1 MIVKKTQGADSMMN
15 NQNGMEEDLLRKVEK
30 AAREGAKEGAK
41 HSGGGS
47 GKVVTL
53 FLLVIMLAVV
63 GYVAVQAMKM
73 KQNLDDIFHVEASA
87 NSHDL
92 VLEDHGILGYTA
104 ADFQEAILGETKQQ
118 KKLEV
123 YTAEISDAATFTD
136 TGLANLSVFSKCQLI
151 TYHGT
156 AIYTVD
162 LSKLRT
168 DDITLDEENHV
179 ITLKIPHAERGEI
192 TVPRGEIEY
201 GDVDKGLLAFGDVEV
216 PTEESNKVEAQA
228 VEKMKEKL
236 TELHQDEK
244 ADRFAKLSV
253 WEVYQP
259 IVKSVAKD
267 YSLEVVFQDE

>member
-1 MIVKKTQGADSMMN
+1 MCKSTGHR
-15 NQNGMEEDLLRKVEK
+15 L
-30 AAREGAKEGAK
+30 
-41 HSGGGS
+41 
-47 GKVVTL
+47 
-53 FLLVIMLAVV
+53 LAVI

-73 KQNLDDIFHVEASA
+73 KQNLDEIFHVEASA
-87 NSHDL
+87 KSHDL

-123 YTAEISDAATFTD
+123 YTAEISDAATLVD
-136 TGLANLSVFSKCQLI
+136 TGLANLAVFSKSQLI
-151 TYHGT
+151 TYHGSVV
-156 AIYTVD
+156 YTVD

-168 DDITLDEENHV
+168 DDISLDEESHV
-179 ITLKIPHAERGEI
+179 ITLKIPHSQRGEV
-192 TVPRGEIEY
+192 TVLPEEIEF
-201 GDVDKGLLAFGDVEV
+201 GDVDKGLLAFGDIKASAEDVH
-216 PTEESNKVEAQA
+216 KVQAQA

-236 TELHQDEK
+236 TELHQDEE